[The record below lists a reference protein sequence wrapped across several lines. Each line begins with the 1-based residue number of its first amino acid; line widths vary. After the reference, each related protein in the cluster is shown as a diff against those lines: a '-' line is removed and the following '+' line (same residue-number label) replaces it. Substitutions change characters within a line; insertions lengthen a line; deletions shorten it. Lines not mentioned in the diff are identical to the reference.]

1 MRMLVVLTVIIF
13 FFSCEKKELPAPKYN
28 RGDVLLAQVNMTSN
42 YKNQIWFSLSEN
54 MIISTNY
61 KTDWDIAFESSA
73 GGNRVILNSALGMR
87 SYKTNYT
94 QLSEV
99 TDTTGL
105 GAREIIDSPTGN
117 LDSTA
122 IDNWYA
128 NNTVYIINRGYSETG
143 QLLGFYKLRIVSV
156 SASTFTIEYANIFG
170 TQTYQAIINK
180 SDQYNTNA
188 YSFTTH
194 QQINIE
200 PLKTNYDLCFTQYTH
215 VFHEPFQYYQVTGV
229 LSNMYNT
236 RVIKISDKPFSE
248 ITMSDTLNRVFTHHK
263 NSIGYDWKEFDL
275 NSNLFTVNPNI
286 SYIINDSKGFYYK
299 LHFVDFYNSQGIKG
313 YPTFEFKKM

>member
-1 MRMLVVLTVIIF
+1 MLSVTIF
-13 FFSCEKKELPAPKYN
+13 FFSCEKKELSAPKYN

-61 KTDWDIAFESSA
+61 KTDWDIAFESSN

-105 GAREIIDSPTGN
+105 GAGEIIDSPTGN

-122 IDNWYA
+122 IGNWYA

-143 QLLGFYKLRIVSV
+143 QVLGFYKLKIVSV
-156 SASTFTIEYANIFG
+156 SASTFAIEYANIFG
-170 TQTYQAIINK
+170 TQTYQAIITK

-229 LSNMYNT
+229 LGNMYNT
-236 RVIKISDKPFSE
+236 RVIKITDKPFSE
-248 ITMSDTLNRVFTHHK
+248 ITMSDTLNRVFNYHK